1 MWGINMNYEHNGDI
15 FITINA
21 FNMFHGIKPFKLES
35 IVKLIKEPENDYD
48 AEAICVELRYAGNS
62 GYVANSVKTVIKGTM
77 SAGRVYDKI
86 LDEDYAQVKFISDTG
101 IIAKILTNDEIDEI
115 RKDPESDL
123 NYI

>member
-1 MWGINMNYEHNGDI
+1 MNYESDDDI

-48 AEAICVELRYAGNS
+48 AEAIRVELRYAGKS

-86 LDEDYAQVKFISDTG
+86 LTEDYAQVKFISTVG
-101 IIAKILTNDEIDEI
+101 IIAKILTNDDIDEI
-115 RKDPESDL
+115 RKNPESDL